1 MKFVLTMPR
10 FGATHELILKEVNAE
25 GAPEIE

>member
-10 FGATHELILKEVNAE
+10 FGATHELILKEVNGE
-25 GAPEIE
+25 GVPEIV

>member
-10 FGATHELILKEVNAE
+10 FGATQELILKEVNVE
-25 GAPEIE
+25 GVPEIE